1 MNSLL
6 VLMALLPSPQCP
18 PDPLNALPEESARG
32 FATDRPSYSPGET
45 IQIYGNWDPAQWTS
59 VEYKL
64 KRLDRSSNAFEVPVS
79 IPSIQSSGAV
89 TPVSREVAYG
99 SFVDFPTS
107 PKPGGRLR
115 FTIEGW
121 FLPTWVPGL
130 PPPELSLENPPSIS
144 DDVLVLAGQ
153 IGLAPGITDPDA
165 QPLEQTIAGPGGIG
179 IDATGTLFGA
189 VTVGGSLHV
198 VYDDA
203 PLVADGTLD
212 SSDWHYVGLTYDGA
226 AGVLRL
232 YVDGQVADTGVGV
245 VGLRRLRRDDL
256 PLGRPVRGSG

>member
-1 MNSLL
+1 MPCPRR
-6 VLMALLPSPQCP
+6 VRAGSP
-18 PDPLNALPEESARG
+18 RIG
-32 FATDRPSYSPGET
+32 PSYSPGET

-89 TPVSREVAYG
+89 TPVSRDEIAYG

-189 VTVGGSLHV
+189 VTVWRLAARGQRRCPLGRRR
-198 VYDDA
+198 DA
-203 PLVADGTLD
+203 RLERLALRGLD
-212 SSDWHYVGLTYDGA
+212 VRRCRRGLG
-226 AGVLRL
+226 L
-232 YVDGQVADTGVGV
+232 YVDGQVVDTESGLSGSVG
-245 VGLRRLRRDDL
+245 LRRDDL
-256 PLGRPVRGSG
+256 PVGRPVRGSG